1 MTLIADERSS
11 QAHWDATT
19 NAKILH
25 RDVSSGNIVIVEEKK
40 GTLID
45 WELCRCI
52 GPGTA
57 RCHDKTIGLHRSTQ
71 LPDLTFCRKESSSL
85 SLFGCSERHKVGD
98 DLKPF
103 VHVLTWIAIYSECVD
118 STLPYMVFERFDPPV
133 SGMGGDDKV
142 QLLKQD
148 WSAVTDIDLEQKPF
162 SDVLKCI
169 YSRFGCRHGSRWY
182 QELEMENKDAA
193 KAEVE
198 KLETHDWL
206 HSVLKKALQNIKWM
220 ETGDGRVEQEV
231 LEDDKLSD
239 GKTGEKKKIYA

>member
-1 MTLIADERSS
+1 MTSS
-11 QAHWDATT
+11 RLCTSWHGLLYTR
-19 NAKILH
+19 NAL
-25 RDVSSGNIVIVEEKK
+25 
-40 GTLID
+40 T
-45 WELCRCI
+45 
-52 GPGTA
+52 P
-57 RCHDKTIGLHRSTQ
+57 RCHTWFLKGL
-71 LPDLTFCRKESSSL
+71 
-85 SLFGCSERHKVGD
+85 
-98 DLKPF
+98 
-103 VHVLTWIAIYSECVD
+103 
-118 STLPYMVFERFDPPV
+118 TLLLAA
-133 SGMGGDDKV
+133 GGDDKV

-239 GKTGEKKKIYA
+239 GKTGEKKKIYAGRVWWEALRHCCICI